1 MASGPADTRAPAAWI
16 VIYAMIDTDDL
27 EIGYPESIVSCKRTI
42 YSATP
47 ENRPRVFV
55 MMARD
60 ARTEAKAN
68 YFDEQTLNDW
78 LMDAA
83 YGSGLVEEVGLDHVQ
98 LLLAE
103 STKPAPSPAL
113 DISEFLALKIP
124 PRQNMLAPWLPVQGL
139 AMIHAPRG
147 IGKTHVALG
156 ASWAIS
162 VGKGFLRW
170 VAPQPRR
177 VLILD
182 GEMPATVLQE
192 RFNRIAAASQYYP
205 EPGYLK
211 ILAADIQ
218 PDGLPDLS
226 EPGVQA
232 QYYAPFIAAADLVVV
247 DNLSTL
253 CRTLKEND
261 ADSWQP
267 VQSWALSIRR
277 MGKSVLLIHH
287 GGKSGAQRGTS
298 RKEDVLDTVMSLRKP
313 PDYSADQG
321 ARFEIHFEK
330 ARGFHG
336 PEAEPFEARLIG
348 EQWSEAE
355 IRSGDDDETL
365 RALHKSGL
373 SVREIS
379 DRTGVP
385 RSTVHR
391 RLQDCPTGQTLGA
404 SRGTVPEHR
413 TNGSFRTSGTSGT
426 HGTATNAQ

>member
-1 MASGPADTRAPAAWI
+1 
-16 VIYAMIDTDDL
+16 MIDGSDIEQD
-27 EIGYPESIVSCKRTI
+27 ESILSCKRTI
-42 YSATP
+42 CGATQ
-47 ENRPRVFV
+47 ENRPRVFI

-60 ARTEAKAN
+60 ARAAAKAN
-68 YFDEQTLNDW
+68 YIDDQTLNDW

-83 YGSGLVEEVGLDHVQ
+83 YGSGLVGEVGIDQVQ
-98 LLLAE
+98 NLLAD
-103 STKPAPSPAL
+103 STKPAPSQAL
-113 DISEFLALKIP
+113 DISEFLDLKIP
-124 PRQNMLAPWLPVQGL
+124 PRQTMLAPWLPMQGS

-147 IGKTHVALG
+147 VGKTHVALG
-156 ASWAIS
+156 ASWAVS

-182 GEMPATVLQE
+182 GEMPATLLQE
-192 RFNRIAAASQYYP
+192 RFKRIAAASQCYP
-205 EPGYLK
+205 NPGYLR

-218 PDGLPDLS
+218 PQGLPDLS
-226 EPGVQA
+226 EPGVQT
-232 QYYAPFIAAADLVVV
+232 QYYAPFIADADLVVV

-261 ADSWQP
+261 ADSWLP
-267 VQSWALSIRR
+267 VQSWVLSIRR

-287 GGKSGAQRGTS
+287 GGKSGTQRGTS

-336 PEAEPFEARLIG
+336 PEAEPFEARLTG
-348 EQWSEAE
+348 EQWSESE

-365 RALHKSGL
+365 AALRKSGL

-391 RLQDCPTGQTLGA
+391 RLQDFPTGQTLGA
-404 SRGTVPEHR
+404 SRGTVPEHH
-413 TNGSFRTSGTSGT
+413 TNGSFRTLGTSGT
-426 HGTATNAQ
+426 HGLTANAL

>member
-1 MASGPADTRAPAAWI
+1 
-16 VIYAMIDTDDL
+16 MIDTDDL
-27 EIGYPESIVSCKRTI
+27 EIEYPESIVSCKRAI
-42 YSATP
+42 YGAPP

-60 ARTEAKAN
+60 ARAEAKAN
-68 YFDEQTLNDW
+68 YIDEQTLNDW

-113 DISEFLALKIP
+113 DIAEFLALKIP
-124 PRQNMLAPWLPVQGL
+124 PRQNILAPWLPVQGL

-156 ASWAIS
+156 ASWAVS

-170 VAPQPRR
+170 VAPQRRR

-192 RFNRIAAASQYYP
+192 RFNRIAAASQFYP

-226 EPGVQA
+226 EADVQT

-261 ADSWQP
+261 ADSWLP

-365 RALHKSGL
+365 AALHKSGL

-391 RLQDCPTGQTLGA
+391 RLQDRPTGQTLGA

-413 TNGSFRTSGTSGT
+413 TNGSFPASGTSGT
-426 HGTATNAQ
+426 LGTATNAQ